1 MRGLFAAESAANMAY
16 IHQLKNWP
24 RFSWD
29 TAHLAPA
36 LADVRHRQGR
46 LLGRMESLGFDVRE
60 RASLATLTQDV
71 VKSSA
76 IEGEALDERAVRSSL
91 ARRLG
96 VDIGGLERSTRDVDG
111 IVEVMLDATQN
122 HDATLTSERLWA
134 WHAALFP
141 MGRSGLRRIAVGAWR
156 GPEAGPMQ
164 VVSGRGERQRV
175 HFEAPA
181 AERLDGEMAR
191 FLDWF
196 NAPPA
201 DLDPVLR
208 AGIAHFWFVTIHP
221 FEDGNGR
228 LARAIADNAL
238 ARADATPLRFYSM
251 SSRIEAERADYYRAL
266 ESQQR
271 GDLDL
276 TPWLDWFLG
285 CLRRALDAA
294 EEALAGVLHKTR
306 VWELANRGPVNERQ
320 RVVLNR
326 LLDGFEGHLT
336 SGKYAKL
343 AKCSPDTAQ
352 RDIAALV
359 ERGVLVRNAGGGR
372 STSYRI
378 ASVG

>member
-1 MRGLFAAESAANMAY
+1 MPC
-16 IHQLKNWP
+16 IHRLRKWP

-29 TAHLAPA
+29 AAALASA

-46 LLGRMESLGFDVRE
+46 LLGRMEAMGLDARE
-60 RASLATLTQDV
+60 RTNLGMLTQDV
-71 VKSSA
+71 VESSA

-96 VDIGGLERSTRDVDG
+96 VDIGGLVRSTRDVDG

-122 HDATLTSERLWA
+122 HAAPQTPERLWG

-141 MGRSGLRRIAVGAWR
+141 TGRSGLRRIVVGAWR

-175 HFEAPA
+175 HFEAPD
-181 AERLDGEMAR
+181 AERLDKEMAR

-196 NAPPA
+196 NTPPA
-201 DLDPVLR
+201 GLDPVLR
-208 AGIAHFWFVTIHP
+208 AGIAHFWFVTVHP

-228 LARAIADNAL
+228 LARAIADMAL
-238 ARADATPLRFYSM
+238 ARADGTPQRFYSM
-251 SSRIEAERADYYRAL
+251 SSRIEAERADYYRVL

-271 GDLDL
+271 GDIDL
-276 TPWLDWFLG
+276 TPWLAWFLG
-285 CLRRALDAA
+285 CLGRALDAA
-294 EEALAGVLHKTR
+294 EATLASVLQKAR
-306 VWELANRGPVNERQ
+306 VWELANRGPINERQ

-326 LLDGFEGHLT
+326 LFDGFEGHLT

-352 RDIAALV
+352 RDIALLV
-359 ERGVLVRNAGGGR
+359 ERGVLVRNEGGGR
-372 STSYRI
+372 STSYRV
-378 ASVG
+378 SSLE